1 MPRMSRGV
9 LEGDCSGLDP
19 MWRCPVSC
27 HPKDAVDVGMSHA
40 RGIAHRDG
48 ESRMMRLLVCVDTGH
63 LSRTIIP
70 QAAALAA
77 ACDAE
82 VHLLHVVDPKSARA
96 TGRHIHGWDIRASMD
111 PSGGGIEVAP
121 GVGSAQ
127 RRDAVYD
134 RQVIEGG
141 PAALQRV
148 EDQTA
153 DALDVLAIG
162 FPAGVTR
169 VVLADSDAA
178 RAIVTYAT
186 DQAIDIIV
194 MATHSRH
201 GVTRVLR
208 GSTTNAVIGAKVA
221 PVLVVPPDEA

>member
-1 MPRMSRGV
+1 
-9 LEGDCSGLDP
+9 
-19 MWRCPVSC
+19 
-27 HPKDAVDVGMSHA
+27 
-40 RGIAHRDG
+40 
-48 ESRMMRLLVCVDTGH
+48 MRLLVCVDTGD

-82 VHLLHVVDPKSARA
+82 VHLLHVVDPRSARA
-96 TGRHIHGWDIRASMD
+96 TGRHIPGWDIRASMD
-111 PSGGGIEVAP
+111 PNGGGIEVAP
-121 GVGSAQ
+121 GVGPAQ

-153 DALDVLAIG
+153 DALDVLAAG
-162 FPAGVTR
+162 FPVEINK

-178 RAIVTYAT
+178 TAIVSYAAE
-186 DQAIDIIV
+186 QAIDIIV
-194 MATHSRH
+194 MATHSRRS
-201 GVTRVLR
+201 VARVLR
-208 GSTTNAVIGAKVA
+208 GSTTTAVIGARVA

>member
-1 MPRMSRGV
+1 MRCRRVYVRGA
-9 LEGDCSGLDP
+9 
-19 MWRCPVSC
+19 W
-27 HPKDAVDVGMSHA
+27 
-40 RGIAHRDG
+40 HRDWG
-48 ESRMMRLLVCVDTGH
+48 GGRMRLLVCVDTGD

-77 ACDAE
+77 ACNAE
-82 VHLLHVVDPKSARA
+82 VYLLHVVDPRSARA
-96 TGRHIHGWDIRASMD
+96 TGRHISGWDIRASMD
-111 PSGGGIEVAP
+111 PNGGGIEVAP

-153 DALDVLAIG
+153 DALDVLAVG
-162 FPAGVTR
+162 FPVDINK

-178 RAIVTYAT
+178 AAIVSYAT

-194 MATHSRH
+194 MATHSRR
-201 GVTRVLR
+201 GVARVLR
-208 GSTTNAVIGAKVA
+208 GSTTNAVIGARVA